1 MRKPGNIFLLAILV
15 GALAAALVYRQFS
28 ALQTQMEQA
37 TTSGVGRSTVDVV
50 VATEPIPLGAK
61 IEETQVRV
69 VAWPADLEP
78 EGVIRDPKAPVG
90 VTARVSIEKN
100 QPIVQAALLPAGV
113 GLLPT
118 MIDEGMRGMSVRVDE
133 VTGVSGF
140 ITPNSRVDVLVAG
153 NPDEG
158 ELHGQRSR
166 IVLQNIKV
174 LATGRTIEQKD
185 DKSVEVPTVT
195 LLVSPDDAE
204 KLTLAARY
212 EPVRLALRNYRDE
225 QMVETPGVSTR
236 KLFKGYD
243 DGDGQAAAGSGG
255 PAPYEIDVL
264 LGDKLTRQAVL

>member
-28 ALQTQMEQA
+28 ALQTRMEQA
-37 TTSGVGRSTVDVV
+37 TVTGVGRSTVDVV

-61 IEETQVRV
+61 IQETQVRV

-78 EGVIRDPKAPVG
+78 EGVLRDPKASIG
-90 VTARVSIEKN
+90 VTTRASIEKN
-100 QPIVQAALLPAGV
+100 QPIVQTALLPQGV

-118 MIDEGMRGMSVRVDE
+118 MIEEGMRGMSVRVDE

-153 NPDEG
+153 NPEEG

-174 LATGRTIEQKD
+174 LATGRTIEQKE
-185 DKSVEVPTVT
+185 DKAVEVPTVT
-195 LLVSPDDAE
+195 LLVTPEEAE
-204 KLTLAARY
+204 RLTLATRY

-225 QMVETPGVSTR
+225 LMVETPGVSTK

-243 DGDGQAAAGSGG
+243 DGDGQGPAATGG
-255 PAPYEIDVL
+255 PVPYEVDVL
-264 LGDKLTRQAVL
+264 LGDKLTRQSVL